1 MSEVLSDRALL
12 ALLWE
17 ANNNEV
23 LANYPASPL
32 RPVLR
37 SHRALRQQRDALRDS
52 LAFIVECFL
61 QSDSEQVGDCEG
73 RSVTLT
79 MGEIDEMRAA
89 LAQCDTQ
96 EGVK

>member
-37 SHRALRQQRDALRDS
+37 SHRALRKQRDTLWEAAEPVLEFLDGCGLQAEEGQMREAL
-52 LAFIVECFL
+52 
-61 QSDSEQVGDCEG
+61 
-73 RSVTLT
+73 
-79 MGEIDEMRAA
+79 RAA

-96 EGVK
+96 EGV